1 MDVRKVLR
9 FKKDMDQGLAW
20 QAFYDPQLNV
30 ELTGDQVPSG
40 RFEIVKVSN
49 AGRTEEVET
58 WVPPVMKAPG
68 THMPPKRN
76 KFAARAFIPDIGT
89 NTQVGN
95 ASFLELKC
103 AMHFMANRR
112 VTSIVDQHSTYEYA
126 DENGELRS
134 HRIDFLIEF
143 DSGLSL
149 AIAVKSEDRV
159 DPAGLDKIV
168 KHIRPQ
174 LSGVADD
181 LIILTDA
188 HLTNDRAW
196 NNQSIIR
203 ARKARKEDDCET
215 LRAIIRDIHGSFNAY
230 EMTLRL
236 PSVAAGETAIWC
248 LLYDGVLKMVR
259 PDRRLC
265 DAPFVFVDR
274 AALHSGQPAPTRPG
288 LQSGCGGQKA
298 NQSYPSLRLE
308 PLRMREAVRTAE
320 RSAAMAI

>member
-20 QAFYDPQLNV
+20 QAFYDPQLSV
-30 ELTGDQVPSG
+30 ELMGDQVPSG

-76 KFAARAFIPDIGT
+76 KSNVRAFIPDIGT
-89 NTQVGN
+89 NAQIGN
-95 ASFLELKC
+95 ASYLELKC

-112 VTSIVDQHSTYEYA
+112 VVSIVDQHSTYEYA
-126 DENGELRS
+126 DENGELHS
-134 HRIDFLIEF
+134 HRIDFLIGF
-143 DSGLSL
+143 DTGLNL
-149 AIAVKSEDRV
+149 AVAVKPEGRV
-159 DPAGLDKIV
+159 KATGLDEIV
-168 KHIRPQ
+168 KRIRPQ
-174 LSGVADD
+174 LRGVADD
-181 LIILTDA
+181 IVILTDA

-203 ARKARKEDDCET
+203 ARKARREDDCEA
-215 LRAIIRDIHGSFNAY
+215 LRAIVRDIHGSFNAY
-230 EMTLRL
+230 EIALRL

-248 LLYDGVLKMVR
+248 LLYEGVLKMVR
-259 PDRRLC
+259 PDQRLC

-274 AALHSGQPAPTRPG
+274 AALTTRQLSPRTGLHAGQNAMQ
-288 LQSGCGGQKA
+288 LHA
-298 NQSYPSLRLE
+298 SLRLE
-308 PLRMREAVRTAE
+308 PLRLREAARAAE
-320 RSAAMAI
+320 RIAAM